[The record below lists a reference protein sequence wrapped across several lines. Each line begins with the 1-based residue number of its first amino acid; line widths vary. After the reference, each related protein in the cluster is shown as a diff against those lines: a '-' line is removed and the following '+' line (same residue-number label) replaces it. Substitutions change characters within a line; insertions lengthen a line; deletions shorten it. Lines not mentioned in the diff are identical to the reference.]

1 MNPDDVRTSAP
12 ARLSAAD
19 AWHLLTRTGF
29 APSPAQLSPWIGQ
42 PTAAA
47 VDRLL
52 REALAAKP
60 VLQAPDFTREVI
72 RSPYNRMEADERKE
86 ARKQARRDT
95 IALSSWW
102 FKQMRDTP
110 APLADRMTLF
120 WHGHFATSMQ
130 KVQQEQGMY
139 LQHQLL
145 RRHALGSFRE
155 LAQGVARDPAM
166 LIYLD
171 GASNRVKAPNENFA
185 REVMEL
191 FILGE
196 GQYGE
201 RDIREAARAFS
212 GWTVD
217 RAMWRAEFRPAR
229 HDDGPKTL
237 FGRSANYDMGDAI
250 DQMLLQPAAPRFIV
264 GKLWREF
271 VSPKPDAAE
280 VDRIAKRLRAS
291 NWRID
296 VALRELLLSNDFW
309 ADSSRGALIKSPV
322 ELIVGTLRQFEV
334 PVDNA
339 EPLARLSAKL
349 EQSLFY
355 PPNVKGW
362 PGYTDWID
370 STTLLERKRFTER
383 LFRAVETGPMRG
395 EGMAATRGMRFDA
408 EAWLRQFGAYVDR
421 EPDDALQRRIEAAVL
436 AAPLVNPVPE
446 GTVGIALLRAIGLDP
461 AFQLK

>member
-1 MNPDDVRTSAP
+1 
-12 ARLSAAD
+12 
-19 AWHLLTRTGF
+19 
-29 APSPAQLSPWIGQ
+29 
-42 PTAAA
+42 
-47 VDRLL
+47 
-52 REALAAKP
+52 
-60 VLQAPDFTREVI
+60 
-72 RSPYNRMEADERKE
+72 
-86 ARKQARRDT
+86 
-95 IALSSWW
+95 
-102 FKQMRDTP
+102 
-110 APLADRMTLF
+110 
-120 WHGHFATSMQ
+120 MQ

-155 LAQGVARDPAM
+155 LVQGVARDPAM

-191 FILGE
+191 FTLGE
-196 GQYGE
+196 GQYSE

-217 RAMWRAEFRPAR
+217 RAMWQSEFKPAR
-229 HDDGPKTL
+229 HDDGQKTL
-237 FGRSANYDMGDAI
+237 FGRSANYDMRDAI
-250 DQMLLQPAAPRFIV
+250 DQMLAQPAAPRFIV

-296 VALRELLLSNDFW
+296 VAMRELLLCDDFW
-309 ADSSRGALIKSPV
+309 APESRGALIKSPV

-362 PGYTDWID
+362 PGYTEWID

-395 EGMAATRGMRFDA
+395 EGMAATRGLRFDA

-421 EPDDALQRRIEAAVL
+421 EPDDAVQRRIEATVL
-436 AAPLVNPVPE
+436 ARPLVNPVPD
-446 GTVGIALLRAIGLDP
+446 GTVGIAYLRAIGLDP